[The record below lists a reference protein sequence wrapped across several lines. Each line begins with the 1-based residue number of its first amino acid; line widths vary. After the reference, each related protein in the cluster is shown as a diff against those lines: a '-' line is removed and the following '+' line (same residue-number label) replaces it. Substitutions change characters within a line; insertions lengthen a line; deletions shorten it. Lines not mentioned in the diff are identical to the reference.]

1 MSKLQFMG
9 RRQTSHAALQINYCE
24 NMLNNLNF
32 PIDV

>member
-9 RRQTSHAALQINYCE
+9 RRQTSHAALQINYE
-24 NMLNNLNF
+24 NMLNSLNF